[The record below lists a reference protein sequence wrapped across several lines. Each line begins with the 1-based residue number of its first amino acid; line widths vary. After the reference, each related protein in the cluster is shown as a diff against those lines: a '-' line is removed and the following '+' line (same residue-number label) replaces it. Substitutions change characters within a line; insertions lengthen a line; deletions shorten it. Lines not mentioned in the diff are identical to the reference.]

1 MAFYT
6 KYIYPRII
14 DNILS
19 TPEVMKYR
27 KEVLKDVSGEV
38 LEIGFGTGLNLSC
51 YPSSINEITV
61 IDTNA
66 GMNSLAQK
74 RVDKSN
80 IKVHLELL
88 NAETLPFE
96 SNSFDTIVST
106 FTLCSIENV
115 DAAIQELHRV
125 LKSDGKLIFLE
136 HGLSTD
142 KNISK
147 WQNFINPFYKIPSDG
162 CNLNRDIKDILVRN
176 DFKFKFIEQF
186 YSKDMIKLAGYLYKG
201 IAVKFN

>member
-27 KEVLKDVSGEV
+27 KEVLKAVSGEV
-38 LEIGFGTGLNLSC
+38 LEIGFGTGLNLTC
-51 YPSSINEITV
+51 YPSETKEITV

-80 IKVHLELL
+80 IKVHLKLL
-88 NAETLPFE
+88 NAEILPFE
-96 SNSFDTIVST
+96 SNTFDTVVST
-106 FTLCSIENV
+106 FTLCSIDNV
-115 DAAIQELHRV
+115 DAAIQELYRV

-136 HGLSTD
+136 HGLSADT
-142 KNISK
+142 KISK
-147 WQNFINPFYKIPSDG
+147 LQNFINPFYRIPSDG
-162 CNLNRDIKDILVRN
+162 CNLNRDIKDIIYKN
-176 DFKFKFIEQF
+176 GFNFEFIEQF

-201 IAVKFN
+201 IAVKY